1 MQCAPATQ
9 AIVTPVEMT
18 GLVCLPQSCICA
30 VLTPPG
36 QEFCGHLFN
45 DPHPAPAKPC
55 PTCPGNCMSITSLL
69 NKPSGPDPLPP
80 RASYPIGAEDD
91 DDLMP
96 RVQEPLLMACC
107 GQPQLCGHG
116 TGCVGE
122 VVGLGR
128 IEEEP
133 VSPPTMRPD
142 QAWRELKAHPNA
154 KFASLALLADVVARR
169 TICSSSGGG
178 GNGSR
183 SGSPSAAPLPRDAS
197 APTSPSTRAI
207 NAAVHDHH
215 HQHGLARGQG
225 HAASRTSIKI
235 DTSAVREAL
244 RILDDTEPGEKRPGQ
259 GDIHSGQTKRSRRL

>member
-1 MQCAPATQ
+1 
-9 AIVTPVEMT
+9 
-18 GLVCLPQSCICA
+18 
-30 VLTPPG
+30 
-36 QEFCGHLFN
+36 
-45 DPHPAPAKPC
+45 
-55 PTCPGNCMSITSLL
+55 
-69 NKPSGPDPLPP
+69 
-80 RASYPIGAEDD
+80 
-91 DDLMP
+91 MP

-133 VSPPTMRPD
+133 AEVRSSPPTMRPD

-178 GNGSR
+178 AGGGASSR
-183 SGSPSAAPLPRDAS
+183 SGSPGAVPLPRDAS
-197 APTSPSTRAI
+197 APTSPSTRAV

-215 HQHGLARGQG
+215 HHQHGAG
-225 HAASRTSIKI
+225 HDHGHGASRTTIKI

-244 RILDDTEPGEKRPGQ
+244 RILDDTEPREKRPGQ
-259 GDIHSGQTKRSRRL
+259 GDIHSGSTKRSRKL